1 MDILNFDSIAGDY
14 NENPCVQGHFLMPKW
29 PFRMIVNGPSGCGKS
44 NLVFNM
50 ITKHLYFDKLY
61 VYAKDIDEDKYQ
73 LLKDFMKAIAEAK
86 GVPVSSIF
94 TMSDDPKDIPDPNFF
109 DPKFQ
114 NLIIFD
120 DMVVE
125 RLQDKIEELFI
136 RGRKRNCSIIYI
148 SQSYF
153 DIPKKVRMNANYVA
167 LFGIDNEDE
176 VTAIRRKH
184 GARLTK
190 DQFLK
195 LFHEITDQ
203 RHSFMLLDNV
213 SPELPLAFRKG
224 FDGLL
229 DVSKLK
235 K

>member
-1 MDILNFDSIAGDY
+1 
-14 NENPCVQGHFLMPKW
+14 
-29 PFRMIVNGPSGCGKS
+29 
-44 NLVFNM
+44 
-50 ITKHLYFDKLY
+50 
-61 VYAKDIDEDKYQ
+61 
-73 LLKDFMKAIAEAK
+73 
-86 GVPVSSIF
+86 
-94 TMSDDPKDIPDPNFF
+94 
-109 DPKFQ
+109 
-114 NLIIFD
+114 
-120 DMVVE
+120 
-125 RLQDKIEELFI
+125 
-136 RGRKRNCSIIYI
+136 
-148 SQSYF
+148 
-153 DIPKKVRMNANYVA
+153 MNANYVA

-203 RHSFMLLDNV
+203 RHCFMLLDNV

-235 K
+235 E